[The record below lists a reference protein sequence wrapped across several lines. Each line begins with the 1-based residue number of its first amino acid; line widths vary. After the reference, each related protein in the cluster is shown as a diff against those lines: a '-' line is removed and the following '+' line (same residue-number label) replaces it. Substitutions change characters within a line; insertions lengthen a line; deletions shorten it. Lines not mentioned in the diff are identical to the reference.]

1 MYDYINLSPES
12 FIWTIIVS
20 VLVASPFLIASAIS
34 KEYRHPLRL
43 RADLASFSS
52 GIFIGTVTFSIIGE
66 AVKMGDIFTMGIGF
80 GIGAVTFSITR
91 YKIQNDKST
100 SWLSDKGIQFEQN
113 DRDIDNDIAINS
125 SNASNRNTDRGTKD
139 KTKEIQKEK
148 SGSGRLIII
157 GTLAD
162 SHPETI
168 MIGVM
173 VALGIPGL
181 FPTALALFIGNFA
194 ATIVGTRE
202 LVAENESKK
211 KIIKQWSVVF
221 TFVAI
226 GGPIGYFLTLVLD
239 KYYLSIIL
247 SFAAGALMSFV
258 TEELIPDAYKKVNW
272 HIGLSACLGLFISFI
287 IFHFY

>member
-1 MYDYINLSPES
+1 MVEYTDLSLES
-12 FIWTIIVS
+12 LLIAIIAS
-20 VLVASPFLIASAIS
+20 LFVASPFLIASIIS

-52 GIFIGTVTFSIIGE
+52 GIFIGAVTFSIIVE
-66 AVKMGDIFTMGIGF
+66 SVKLGDIFTMGIGF
-80 GIGAVTFSITR
+80 AIGAITFSITR
-91 YKIQNDKST
+91 YKIQNKSSPFSKNEKHIKYSRDSDDSYSNLTDKENN
-100 SWLSDKGIQFEQN
+100 DKGIEV
-113 DRDIDNDIAINS
+113 
-125 SNASNRNTDRGTKD
+125 
-139 KTKEIQKEK
+139 QKERK
-148 SGSGRLIII
+148 GSGKLIII

-173 VALGIPGL
+173 IALGIPGL
-181 FPTALALFIGNFA
+181 FPTALALFIGNFT

-202 LVAENESKK
+202 LIAENESKK
-211 KIIKQWSVVF
+211 QIVHQWSLVF
-221 TFVAI
+221 LFVAI
-226 GGPIGYFLTLVLD
+226 GGPIGYFLTPFLNE
-239 KYYLSIIL
+239 YYLSIVF

-272 HIGLSACLGLFISFI
+272 HIGLSASLGLFVSFV

>member
-1 MYDYINLSPES
+1 MYEYTNSSSES

-80 GIGAVTFSITR
+80 GIGAVTFSITS
-91 YKIQNDKST
+91 YKIQNDKS
-100 SWLSDKGIQFEQN
+100 LSLSSGKGIQLKQN
-113 DRDIDNDIAINS
+113 NIDLDKNVTINS
-125 SNASNRNTDRGTKD
+125 SNTSRRNINRGTRD

-148 SGSGRLIII
+148 PGSGRPIII

-173 VALGIPGL
+173 VALGIL
-181 FPTALALFIGNFA
+181 IYFPLL
-194 ATIVGTRE
+194 
-202 LVAENESKK
+202 
-211 KIIKQWSVVF
+211 
-221 TFVAI
+221 
-226 GGPIGYFLTLVLD
+226 
-239 KYYLSIIL
+239 
-247 SFAAGALMSFV
+247 
-258 TEELIPDAYKKVNW
+258 
-272 HIGLSACLGLFISFI
+272 
-287 IFHFY
+287 